1 MVTGRMFLEKEVYR
15 RRKMRK
21 NHTQVQLEKK
31 LREYLEKY
39 ARWILIVEEIEKIF
53 EKFKN

>member
-1 MVTGRMFLEKEVYR
+1 
-15 RRKMRK
+15 MRK

>member
-1 MVTGRMFLEKEVYR
+1 MGDVQAQMGLEKEI
-15 RRKMRK
+15 RK
-21 NHTQVQLEKK
+21 
-31 LREYLEKY
+31 YLKKY